1 MRRRPSRSPSEPP
14 TSRSAARRSAYASTT
29 HWTSATVAPSSRCSA
44 GRATLTTVPS
54 MKARLEPSTVVAST
68 HGRAASAH
76 GGEGRAARTTPS
88 SHGCLKIS
96 ASPGEARA
104 NVDLRHQRPVHG
116 AAVGDLE
123 EPRSLLVRQRSGELD
138 VALDP
143 VDHPL
148 AGLAFRAVGGVDPR
162 MSQPDRDALERPA
175 LASRVECDRHR
186 GAGAQARKQ
195 EVVGVGPR
203 VGPAHGGRLVGRQT
217 VRADDDFLREPR
229 GASAHDDLARTRAVD
244 PITGAFAHWIPPR
257 GHAAVRRDSRKSGCA
272 SSISARGRP
281 ASLSPDRS
289 TAPCSVTTHCTWWR
303 GVVTRVPSLNAATM
317 VDTRVPPTFAVDLRQ
332 RKLRP
337 SGAAAAPLT
346 KDSWPPVPE
355 YCRPPIESAATCP
368 ARSIDSAPLML
379 VRRGSCCSTD
389 DSFTS
394 VTGRMRTDGLPSS
407 QR

>member
-29 HWTSATVAPSSRCSA
+29 HWTSAAVAPSSRCSA
-44 GRATLTTVPS
+44 GKARLTTVPS
-54 MKARLEPSTVVAST
+54 TKARLEPRTVVAST

-88 SHGCLKIS
+88 SHGGLKIS
-96 ASPGEARA
+96 GSPDEARA
-104 NVDLRHQRPVHG
+104 NVDLRHERPVHR
-116 AAVGDLE
+116 APARNLE

-138 VALDP
+138 VPLDP
-143 VDHPL
+143 VEHPL
-148 AGLAFRAVGGVDPR
+148 AGLAVRAVGGMNLR
-162 MSQPDRDALERPA
+162 MPQPHRHAFERPA
-175 LASRVECDRHR
+175 LASRVERDRHR
-186 GAGAQARKQ
+186 GACPQAREQ
-195 EVVGVGPR
+195 QIVGVGPR
-203 VGPAHGGRLVGRQT
+203 VGSAHRGRLVGRQA
-217 VRADDDFLREPR
+217 VRADDDLLREPR
-229 GASAHDDLARTRAVD
+229 SASALDDLARPRAFH
-244 PITGAFAHWIPPR
+244 PSIGSFAHGR
-257 GHAAVRRDSRKSGCA
+257 LSYGAAARSDARKSGCA
-272 SSISARGRP
+272 SAISACGRS
-281 ASLSPDRS
+281 ASLSTDRS
-289 TAPCSVTTHCTWWR
+289 TAPYSVTTHCTWWR
-303 GVVTRVPSLNAATM
+303 GVVTRVPSPKARTM
-317 VDTRVPPTFAVDLRQ
+317 VDTRWPPTFAVDLRQ

-355 YCRPPIESAATCP
+355 YCRPPTESAATCP